1 MLKCCKKL
9 AKIFDL
15 DGVMIPSSYSLID
28 KELKKNLFIKIG
40 NPTSIMTN
48 IISDIFTE
56 EKINKRDVI
65 IATFADSDCDFN
77 LGSEYI

>member
-1 MLKCCKKL
+1 
-9 AKIFDL
+9 
-15 DGVMIPSSYSLID
+15 
-28 KELKKNLFIKIG
+28 
-40 NPTSIMTN
+40 MTN